1 MAGGRPVVGLAP
13 KASGSNGR
21 PVVGLAPKGSATGSR
36 LVVGLPGSHPAKKEK
51 GGFLHGLAKYS
62 GAEILSNLGKDIGT
76 AALEFGPGAYE
87 VGKAA
92 AKDTKYQVTGGAWTH
107 KEKKS
112 SHVLDEVVK
121 PAVRQYKDYYGHD
134 LGHHIYTHP
143 LQPILD
149 AATIATGGAGAAAK
163 LGKVAAD
170 AGKIGEASKLAKL
183 GERATLETRSP
194 RKIATG
200 KGPSHRDITSDKPLV
215 KGREQLAARV
225 RANRPEGTLRVGGEL
240 KAYGKQIQSRAN
252 QNAMRNIAPYDRY
265 HRATRRLSHDE
276 WTALHIRAMDI
287 HPTDLARLW
296 KGTPLEKVIADPTI
310 QKLVTTPSK
319 RMARAEPHAR
329 MISAQG
335 AKLYKDKGL
344 LKDETA
350 SARAEL
356 TKQQAADILGR
367 PVKEIHGDPYYFPH
381 TMEPARNANPL
392 TSGGGGKGVPR
403 PPGSTK
409 QNLGVL
415 ALRGKLHLRTDVL
428 GPEFLRRVKYVKYD
442 EVHNALVRG
451 AVRLTHQQIEHEYGG
466 HLPKGWEYVRTKP
479 VKIEKTVSAEPD
491 PNQLLIPGTQGAT
504 KTQTV
509 TVGGRSVPATIRGEG
524 DQRLPLDKLIPDPG
538 DLHDSQLA
546 KDGFSTTDPK
556 QAHQSGGAYY
566 IVPKSTV
573 KAATGEFTRSS
584 DFTHAFIKRPL
595 SVWRA
600 AVLGLRVG
608 FLTNNLVGNSIMYAA
623 HTGGHGA
630 LRDLFMAI
638 RESHGRET
646 ALKVLDDP
654 ATPPALRTDL
664 YKEFFP
670 EQIQGTFGRTQ
681 SPATS
686 AAHLAGRKTVEVAR
700 AVTGAIPKLTSKVA
714 EEYPR
719 RALIRNEIRRSPE
732 FKKAYA
738 ALPAQ
743 TRSFEIAARRV
754 LEGKGG
760 PEYQRYISKKVNQS
774 LGDYLNLSPFERN
787 VLRNTLP
794 FYSWYRAI
802 TTTTYHLA
810 ADTPLRAN
818 AIAQI
823 GWIGRE
829 NDRADVPS
837 FLRGLISLGDGA
849 NGTKKALATQ
859 GLNPYSSLEQLRRGA
874 TADFTDLGVNP
885 FLLAFAKAY
894 ADGTAHGGSIAPGKI
909 AYDALVGMARGLPPS
924 RLIKPMKPSALYPN
938 RDRHSELL
946 AYLGVPVKEY
956 SPGVAAQQ
964 AAQGR

>member
-1 MAGGRPVVGLAP
+1 MSRPTYTGGRTVYDGRHATTGERQTFTGHASTAP
-13 KASGSNGR
+13 A
-21 PVVGLAPKGSATGSR
+21 A
-36 LVVGLPGSHPAKKEK
+36 PAKKGS
-51 GGFLHGLAKYS
+51 GGLLHSIAKYS
-62 GAEILSNLGKDIGT
+62 GAELLSNLGKDAGEL
-76 AALEFGPGAYE
+76 AVEVGPGLYT

-92 AKDTKYQVTGGAWTH
+92 VQDAKGIATPAIPGHTSKPDTTH
-107 KEKKS
+107 LQKK
-112 SHVLDEVVK
+112 VIE
-121 PAVRQYKDYYGHD
+121 PAIKQYKDYYGHD

-149 AATIATGGAGAAAK
+149 IATLATGGAGAVAKGGELAAK
-163 LGKVAAD
+163 AGVIAD
-170 AGKIGEASKLAKL
+170 DARLARL

-200 KGPSHRDITSDKPLV
+200 KGPVHKEVTSTKPLV
-215 KGREQLAARV
+215 KAREQLGVKV
-225 RANRPEGTLRVGGEL
+225 RASEHVRERRGGEL
-240 KAYGKQIQSRAN
+240 HQYGKQIQSRAT
-252 QNAMRNIAPYDRY
+252 QQAMSRLAPYEKY
-265 HRATRRLSHDE
+265 HRETRRLSRDE
-276 WTALHIRAMDI
+276 WSALHIRAMDI
-287 HPTDLARLW
+287 HPDDLTQLW
-296 KGTPLEKVIADPTI
+296 KGTPLEKTITDPGVR
-310 QKLVTTPSK
+310 KLVLSPSK
-319 RMARAEPHAR
+319 RMVSAEPQAR
-329 MISAQG
+329 MLAKQG
-335 AKLYKDKGL
+335 AQLYKEKGL

-350 SARAEL
+350 TERASL
-356 TKQQAADILGR
+356 TKQQASEHLGR
-367 PVKEIHGDPYYFPH
+367 PVKEIHGDPFYFPH
-381 TMEPARNANPL
+381 TMEPAKNANPL
-392 TSGGGGKGVPR
+392 VSAGGGRGVPKKL
-403 PPGSTK
+403 GSTK

-415 ALRGKLHLRTDVL
+415 ALKGKLHLRSDVL

-451 AVRLTHQQIEHEYGG
+451 AVRITHQQIEQRYHGA
-466 HLPKGWEYVRTKP
+466 LPDGWEYVRTKP
-479 VKIEKTVSAEPD
+479 TKINQTVSAEPNPD
-491 PNQLLIPGTQGAT
+491 QLLIPGTQGAT
-504 KTQTV
+504 KIKTV

-524 DQRLPLDKLIPDPG
+524 STHVPIDKLIPDPG
-538 DLHDSQLA
+538 DLHSSKLA
-546 KDGFSTTDPK
+546 EGFSTTDPE

-566 IVPKSTV
+566 IVPKQTV

-608 FLTNNLVGNSIMYAA
+608 FLTNNLIGNSVMYAA
-623 HTGGHGA
+623 KTGGQGA

-638 RESHGRET
+638 RESHGRDV
-646 ALKVLDDP
+646 AIKVLNDP
-654 ATPPALRTDL
+654 ATPAALRTDL

-670 EQIQGTFGRTQ
+670 EQIQGTFGRSQ

-686 AAHLAGRKTVEVAR
+686 PVHLAGRKSVEVAR
-700 AVTGAIPKLTSKVA
+700 AVTGAIPRFTSKIA

-719 RALIRNEIRRSPE
+719 SAIIRNTIRHSPE
-732 FKKAYA
+732 FKKAYKS
-738 ALPAQ
+738 LPAQ
-743 TRSFEIAARRV
+743 TRSFELAARKV

-760 PEYQRYISKKVNQS
+760 AEYQRFVSRQVNQA

-787 VLRNTLP
+787 VMRNALP

-818 AIAQI
+818 ALARI

-829 NDRADVPS
+829 NDRADVPT
-837 FLRGLISLGDGA
+837 FLKGLIPLGEGK
-849 NGTKKALATQ
+849 NGTKKALSTQ

-874 TADFTDLGVNP
+874 TSDFTDLGVNP
-885 FLLAFAKAY
+885 FLLAAAKAY

-909 AYDALVGMARGLPPS
+909 AYDALVGMARGLPPA
-924 RLIKPMKPSALYPN
+924 RLIKPMPPSALYPN

-956 SPGVAAQQ
+956 NPAIAAQQ